1 MFLMYFKRDEKIGE
15 LFVIILLIFKGIFFF
30 RMIFSI
36 EGIMYVN
43 VVFLFMIILFIVLV
57 VLNVE
62 GNCKEL

>member
-1 MFLMYFKRDEKIGE
+1 MYFKRDEKIGE

-43 VVFLFMIILFIVLV
+43 VVFLFMIILYIVLV
-57 VLNVE
+57 VLIVE

>member
-1 MFLMYFKRDEKIGE
+1 MYFKRDEKIGE

-57 VLNVE
+57 VFNVE

>member
-1 MFLMYFKRDEKIGE
+1 MYFKRDEKIGE
-15 LFVIILLIFKGIFFF
+15 LFVIILLIFKGFFFF

-43 VVFLFMIILFIVLV
+43 VVFLFMIILYIVLV
-57 VLNVE
+57 VLIVE

>member
-1 MFLMYFKRDEKIGE
+1 MYFKRDEKIGE